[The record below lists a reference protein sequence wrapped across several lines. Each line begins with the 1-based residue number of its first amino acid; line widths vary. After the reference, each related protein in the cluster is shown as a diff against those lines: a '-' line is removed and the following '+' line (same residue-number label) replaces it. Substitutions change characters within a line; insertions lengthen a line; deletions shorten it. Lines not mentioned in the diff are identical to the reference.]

1 MKVLIH
7 DRDITFSDHE
17 KEKYDRVIYADGK
30 YAPCQGCFKCWTK
43 TPATCVLKDSL
54 QEMCRILGQ
63 AEDLV
68 IVTENWY
75 GGYSPALKNLLD
87 RSIGMSTPMSTYRG
101 RQMHHTLRY
110 KINNSVRVYV
120 TGDVS
125 DKEKETWKLLVERN
139 AINWGA
145 SDYEVCFLDPQRDE
159 EVADL

>member
-1 MKVLIH
+1 MRVLIH
-7 DRDITFSDHE
+7 DRDITISDPE
-17 KEKYDRVIYADGK
+17 KEKYDRVIYADGR

-54 QEMCRILGQ
+54 QEMCRIIGL
-63 AEDLV
+63 ADELV

-75 GGYSPALKNLLD
+75 GGYSPAVKNILD
-87 RSIGMSTPMSTYRG
+87 RSIGISTPMSTYRG

-110 KINNSVRVYV
+110 GGCSTVRIYV

-139 AINWGA
+139 ALNWGA
-145 SDYEVCFLDPQRDE
+145 SGHEVIFS
-159 EVADL
+159 DLPDDMEGTDL